1 MLWLEHIHRLQ
12 TKERTWVGFKWEG
25 ISCMKGFIVAFI
37 PSSEKHALFWTNC
50 TFPSL
55 NSLFFPP
62 IMCLDVII
70 LAWASAYIAALSCKE
85 TPSPPFEQL
94 CHALFVISYLFPVHA
109 IPWDAMKS
117 MITWHLTSAHK
128 AKIGYCAESGPGSVG
143 TGLHTELKNMFF
155 LMTLCV
161 CVSLCASVY
170 VFMTLQSASHQSKG
184 LMQWLE
190 ICMLLRISLF
200 ISTHNTSKQ

>member
-1 MLWLEHIHRLQ
+1 MGGDQLY
-12 TKERTWVGFKWEG
+12 EG
-25 ISCMKGFIVAFI
+25 LHCRFH
-37 PSSEKHALFWTNC
+37 PLFWKTC
-50 TFPSL
+50 IVLDQLYISFFKFLIFSPYHVSGRDYISL
-55 NSLFFPP
+55 SFSLYCCAVMQRDPLP
-62 IMCLDVII
+62 
-70 LAWASAYIAALSCKE
+70 
-85 TPSPPFEQL
+85 PPFEQL

>member
-1 MLWLEHIHRLQ
+1 MEMLLLEHIHRLQ

-55 NSLFFPP
+55 NSLFFSP

-85 TPSPPFEQL
+85 TPSPPLWTIVSCFV
-94 CHALFVISYLFPVHA
+94 CDILFVSC
-109 IPWDAMKS
+109 S
-117 MITWHLTSAHK
+117 
-128 AKIGYCAESGPGSVG
+128 C
-143 TGLHTELKNMFF
+143 HTMRCHEINDNMTFD
-155 LMTLCV
+155 
-161 CVSLCASVY
+161 
-170 VFMTLQSASHQSKG
+170 
-184 LMQWLE
+184 
-190 ICMLLRISLF
+190 
-200 ISTHNTSKQ
+200 IST

>member
-1 MLWLEHIHRLQ
+1 MGGDQLY
-12 TKERTWVGFKWEG
+12 EG
-25 ISCMKGFIVAFI
+25 LHCRFH
-37 PSSEKHALFWTNC
+37 PLFWKTC
-50 TFPSL
+50 IVLDQLYISFFKFL
-55 NSLFFPP
+55 IFPP

>member
-25 ISCMKGFIVAFI
+25 ISCMKGFIVAFT

-62 IMCLDVII
+62 YHVSGCD
-70 LAWASAYIAALSCKE
+70 YISLSFSLYCCAVMQRD
-85 TPSPPFEQL
+85 PLPPFEQL

-117 MITWHLTSAHK
+117 MIIWHLTSAHK

-155 LMTLCV
+155 LMTLSV
-161 CVSLCASVY
+161 CVSVCASVY

-184 LMQWLE
+184 LMQVGDLYAA
-190 ICMLLRISLF
+190 
-200 ISTHNTSKQ
+200 